1 MKFSAKRI
9 AEYLNGEIIGNPDV
23 VVDSFSKIEEGR
35 EGSLS
40 FLANPKYT
48 PYLYETNASIV
59 IVDKDY
65 PDRDKIKPTLIK
77 VENAYQA
84 FASLL
89 KLYDAVFSAKKNGIE
104 EPSFIDETAK
114 YGKDVYIG
122 AFTYIGK
129 NVEIG
134 NDVKIYPQ
142 VYIGDNVKIGDGTV
156 IRPGVKVYHDC
167 VIGKNCTIH
176 SGVII
181 GSDGFGFAP
190 QGSSYEKV
198 YQIGNVIIEDNVEI
212 GANTTIDRATLGSTI
227 IRKGVK
233 LDNLIQVAHNV
244 EIGEHTV
251 IAAQTGISGSTK
263 LGKYCMIGGQA
274 GFVGHITIADEVKV
288 AAQSGVEKTVKNK
301 GEILQGSPAYHARQ
315 YQRSYVVYRKLPEL
329 QKQVYELEKMVK
341 ELSEKLANQ
350 ENEAN
355 KNQ

>member
-9 AEYLNGEIIGNPDV
+9 AEYLNGEIIGDPDV
-23 VVDSFSKIEEGR
+23 VVDSFSKIEEGK

-48 PYLYETNASIV
+48 PYLYKTNASIV

-65 PDRDKIKPTLIK
+65 PNLDKIKPTLIK
-77 VENAYQA
+77 VANAYQA

-89 KLYDAVFSAKKNGIE
+89 KLYDAVFSPEKKGIE
-104 EPSFIDETAK
+104 EPAFIDETAK

-122 AFTYIGK
+122 AFSYIGK

-134 NDVKIYPQ
+134 NNVKIYPQ
-142 VYIGDNVKIGDGTV
+142 VYLGDNVKIGDNTI
-156 IRPGVKVYHDC
+156 IRPGVKIYNDC
-167 VIGKNCTIH
+167 VIGNNCTIH
-176 SGVII
+176 SGTII

-190 QGSSYEKV
+190 QESGYEKV

-212 GANTTIDRATLGSTI
+212 GANTTIDRATLGSTVI
-227 IRKGVK
+227 KKGVK

-263 LGKYCMIGGQA
+263 LGKYCMVGGQA
-274 GFVGHITIADEVKV
+274 GFVGHISIADEVKI
-288 AAQSGVEKTVKNK
+288 AAQSGVEKTVKNP
-301 GEILQGSPAYHARQ
+301 GEILQGSPAYNARQ
-315 YQRSYVVYRKLPEL
+315 YQRSYVVFRKLPDL
-329 QKQVYELEKMVK
+329 QKKIYELEKELQTLTQKLK
-341 ELSEKLANQ
+341 EIDETA
-350 ENEAN
+350 ED
-355 KNQ
+355 